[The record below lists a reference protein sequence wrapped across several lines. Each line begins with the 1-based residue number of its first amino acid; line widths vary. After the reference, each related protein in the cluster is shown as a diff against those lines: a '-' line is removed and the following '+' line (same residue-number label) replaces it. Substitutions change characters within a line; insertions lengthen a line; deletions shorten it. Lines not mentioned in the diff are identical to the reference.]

1 MKQINYSNSIV
12 GIPNSILKYFGIEY
26 FNSTSKVLDKYLN
39 KYNPQNI
46 YNMNPTEEH
55 YNIARLGIIWK

>member
-1 MKQINYSNSIV
+1 MKRINYSNSIV

-39 KYNPQNI
+39 KKYFD
-46 YNMNPTEEH
+46 EH
-55 YNIARLGIIWK
+55 SNGILILKIL